1 MIRFVSPFPFQHF
14 LPFFCRAQRPDGVGE
29 QRNRRRHHFLAPSV
43 TPQAAAA
50 AAGAAVSA
58 LPGVVRRLRRPR
70 ESRHAGEGGDGT
82 VKFIF
87 QSVTDMNDHILYYET
102 IQTGICYKLRDL
114 TVHIVL

>member
-1 MIRFVSPFPFQHF
+1 MGVRERLDTDQVQQKAVVVGVVQMRDSFRFPLSIPTFS
-14 LPFFCRAQRPDGVGE
+14 PFFCRAQRPDGVGE

-87 QSVTDMNDHILYYET
+87 
-102 IQTGICYKLRDL
+102 
-114 TVHIVL
+114 